1 MKAPRLSARSL
12 LPMLRYS
19 SGPSIWNS
27 ATHCGLGQL
36 TIKTTPTDMP
46 IAQPHLDRSS
56 PGILFLGDSK
66 LWHGKTSQ
74 YKGSGQCQFSLGT
87 SQHVCLSASLLPGQG
102 YGISAKGTI
111 KLCAFPVMA
120 EHLNGAC
127 MLTSQQCVGPYFRL
141 QSYRSF

>member
-1 MKAPRLSARSL
+1 MKHQAVCSL
-12 LPMLRYS
+12 AAAYAEIQFRAQHMEWCHPLWA
-19 SGPSIWNS
+19 GPVNN
-27 ATHCGLGQL
+27 QDN
-36 TIKTTPTDMP
+36 PPDMP
-46 IAQPHLDRSS
+46 IGQPHLDRSS

-102 YGISAKGTI
+102 YGISAKGTT
-111 KLCAFPVMA
+111 KLSAFPVMA

-141 QSYRSF
+141 QGYRSF